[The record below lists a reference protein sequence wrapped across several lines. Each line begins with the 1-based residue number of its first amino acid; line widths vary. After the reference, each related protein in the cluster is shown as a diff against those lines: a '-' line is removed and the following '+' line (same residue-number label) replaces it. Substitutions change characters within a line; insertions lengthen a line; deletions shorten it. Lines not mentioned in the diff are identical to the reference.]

1 MLDSLTIIPEEAETQ
16 SHFKTPE
23 EYERF
28 REEFVD
34 RIVPIQEQWREARR
48 RSEEEARHRLLR

>member
-1 MLDSLTIIPEEAETQ
+1 MLDTLAIIPEEAETQ
-16 SHFKTPE
+16 PHFETPD

-28 REEFVD
+28 REESVD

>member
-1 MLDSLTIIPEEAETQ
+1 MLDTLDIIPEKAETRP
-16 SHFKTPE
+16 HFESIE

-28 REEFVD
+28 REEFVG
-34 RIVPIQEQWREARR
+34 RIVPIQDKWREARR